1 MTGLYDLFLDLYIT
15 DTAIVLN
22 GTSSLL
28 FPAVTFCN
36 QNRVNCDRVAR
47 KLQEIDQDSDNETF
61 TILQWIETKACTEPP
76 LPPPPVP
83 PTRRKRQAPDPR
95 LGPGPG
101 LGESMGPP
109 GETPDYLESEYT
121 FLAEFMTLN
130 ETMRRSIGHQFDSF
144 IKSCT
149 FRGKDCLNTRSEL
162 RRRSVTAHFLIAF
175 LPQLF

>member
-1 MTGLYDLFLDLYIT
+1 
-15 DTAIVLN
+15 
-22 GTSSLL
+22 
-28 FPAVTFCN
+28 
-36 QNRVNCDRVAR
+36 
-47 KLQEIDQDSDNETF
+47 
-61 TILQWIETKACTEPP
+61 
-76 LPPPPVP
+76 
-83 PTRRKRQAPDPR
+83 
-95 LGPGPG
+95 
-101 LGESMGPP
+101 MGPP